1 MELLN
6 PKVRAAGKDDAD
18 FLSWLILTAG
28 RAHVK
33 KGIWEVILE
42 ETEKKCLDFLRELSV
57 TKIPHYFHYSS
68 YLLAEVNGT
77 PVAGLGG
84 YDHAVLGNS
93 ALLQALPEVFSKL
106 GNETGGINRSS
117 EPPRIVS
124 CIPDSV
130 EGAWIIDSV
139 AAIEKFRRKGIVSKL
154 LKEMMGKGRKNG
166 FKLAQINIYIGNV
179 AAQRL
184 YEKHGFKVIDEVRD
198 PYFEAQIGSPGMA
211 CMLRNL

>member
-6 PKVRAAGKDDAD
+6 LKTRPARKDDAD
-18 FLSWLILTAG
+18 FMSWLMLTAG

-33 KGIWEVILE
+33 KGIWEVILSQ
-42 ETEKKCLDFLRELSV
+42 TEKECLNFLKELSV
-57 TKIPHYFHYSS
+57 TRIPHYFHYSS
-68 YLLAEVNGT
+68 YRLAEVDGE

-84 YDHAVLGNS
+84 YDPAFLGNS
-93 ALLQALPEVFSKL
+93 ALWAALPEVYSKL
-106 GNETGGINRSS
+106 GGETAGIHLSNDS
-117 EPPRIVS
+117 PKIIS

-130 EGAWIIDSV
+130 KGAWVIDSV
-139 AAIEKFRRKGIVSKL
+139 AALERFRRKGIVSKL
-154 LKEMMGKGRKNG
+154 LKEIMEKGRKKG
-166 FKLAQINIYIGNV
+166 FKLAQINIYLGNV

-184 YEKHGFKVIDEVRD
+184 YEKHGFRIIDEVHD